1 MNIQLFN
8 TNKMKKAIVYVFG
21 ILLITI
27 TFTSCKAK
35 KGGCGLTSD
44 AQKIEQITSA
54 NNHVIVAD
62 VK

>member
-8 TNKMKKAIVYVFG
+8 TNKMKKATLYIFG
-21 ILLITI
+21 IFLITI

-44 AQKIEQITSA
+44 AQKIEQITPV
-54 NNHVIVAD
+54 NNQIIVAD